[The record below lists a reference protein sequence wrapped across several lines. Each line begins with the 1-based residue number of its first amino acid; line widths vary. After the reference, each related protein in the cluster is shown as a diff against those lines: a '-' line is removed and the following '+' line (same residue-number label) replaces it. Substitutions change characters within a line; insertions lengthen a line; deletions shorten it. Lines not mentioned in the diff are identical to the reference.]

1 MAEGR
6 KKFEIADDTRTK
18 ARSREVQILLNI
30 VDPDPEY
37 QPFVLIDEA
46 WLFDAVGTGEDEI
59 LRRLAL
65 YSGVIFHFPCAN
77 LSGNLWMKLSWFIQT
92 GPTIGFNAV

>member
-30 VDPDPEY
+30 VEPDPEY
-37 QPFVLIDEA
+37 QPIVLTDEA
-46 WLFDAVGTGEDEI
+46 SLFDAVGTGEDEI

-65 YSGVIFHFPCAN
+65 YFRGDFSFSLRQPI
-77 LSGNLWMKLSWFIQT
+77 WKLVDEIKLVYPNWPDDWS
-92 GPTIGFNAV
+92 